1 MYLRVVLFILILCGL
16 PQTASSGTLR
26 EIELIDGSIVQ
37 AEVLAMDGKVYRL
50 RSDTLGTITVPED
63 QVKAIRSPGETIVR
77 PQITPEPIPSTS
89 SSPLATPTPTPSAND
104 LQQVLS
110 QDPAAMN
117 KILSLQNDPLMQQI
131 LSDENTMRAVQ
142 AGDLGT
148 LLNDPKVRALLNH
161 PTVRELSDQYGQ

>member
-1 MYLRVVLFILILCGL
+1 
-16 PQTASSGTLR
+16 
-26 EIELIDGSIVQ
+26 
-37 AEVLAMDGKVYRL
+37 MDGKVYRL